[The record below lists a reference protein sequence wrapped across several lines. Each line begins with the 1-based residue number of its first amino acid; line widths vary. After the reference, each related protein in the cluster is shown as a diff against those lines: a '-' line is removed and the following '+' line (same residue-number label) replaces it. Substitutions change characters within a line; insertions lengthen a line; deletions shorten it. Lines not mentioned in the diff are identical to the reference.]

1 MRGFFMPENKL
12 HAAQNDYTDRGKL
25 QINVTSTLGFFPVT
39 DAKVTVTL
47 SGQPDTVIEE
57 LNTDISG
64 QTVEIEIGR
73 ASCRERV

>member
-1 MRGFFMPENKL
+1 M
-12 HAAQNDYTDRGKL
+12 
-25 QINVTSTLGFFPVT
+25 T

-64 QTVEIEIGR
+64 QTVEVELPAPALDYSLEPGDV
-73 ASCRERV
+73 AALCGL